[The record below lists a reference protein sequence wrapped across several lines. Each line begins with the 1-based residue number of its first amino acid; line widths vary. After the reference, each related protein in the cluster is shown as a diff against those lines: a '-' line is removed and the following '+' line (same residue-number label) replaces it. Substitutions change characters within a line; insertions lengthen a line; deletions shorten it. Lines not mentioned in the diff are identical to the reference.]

1 MSSLLTRCPTCLGLG
16 TVWPSKV
23 CPTCNGKGMA
33 NEAAQAHE
41 RKSSAIA
48 PTKTVITISRD
59 EPLQMTRTA
68 LLHHAG
74 YSVVALISDAD
85 VMKYLA
91 LDGRPTINLILLCHS
106 VPEASRISLC
116 KALKKS
122 IPNAPILMLENG
134 YDPTSAEIDGR
145 LENIHSP
152 EAMLDT
158 VQLLISKPDP
168 PFVN

>member
-1 MSSLLTRCPTCLGLG
+1 
-16 TVWPSKV
+16 V
-23 CPTCNGKGMA
+23 CPTCDGKGTVDEGLQA
-33 NEAAQAHE
+33 NKRRSAAIGPA
-41 RKSSAIA
+41 
-48 PTKTVITISRD
+48 KTVLTISRD

-68 LLHHAG
+68 LLRSAG
-74 YSVVALISDAD
+74 YSVVALTTDAE
-85 VMKYLA
+85 VLAYLA
-91 LDGRPTINLILLCHS
+91 RDGRPSINLILLCHS
-106 VPEASRISLC
+106 VPEDSRISLC

-145 LENIHSP
+145 LDNIHSP

-168 PFVN
+168 LQ

>member
-1 MSSLLTRCPTCLGLG
+1 MISQMTRCPTCLGIG
-16 TVWPSKV
+16 TVWSSKI
-23 CPTCNGKGMA
+23 CPTCSGKGTVD
-33 NEAAQAHE
+33 ESSQAHE
-41 RKSSAIA
+41 RKSAAI

-68 LLHHAG
+68 LLIHAG
-74 YSVVALISDAD
+74 YSVIALTTDAE
-85 VMKYLA
+85 VIKYLA
-91 LDGRPTINLILLCHS
+91 LEGRPSVNLILLCHS
-106 VPEASRISLC
+106 VPETSRISLC
-116 KALKKS
+116 IALKKA

-134 YDPTSAEIDGR
+134 YDPTSAQIDGR

-168 PFVN
+168 LN

>member
-1 MSSLLTRCPTCLGLG
+1 MLLSRITRCPTCLGQG
-16 TVWPSKV
+16 RVSPSTV
-23 CPTCNGKGMA
+23 CPTCDGKGSVD
-33 NEAAQAHE
+33 EGLQAHQ
-41 RKSSAIA
+41 RKGAASGLA
-48 PTKTVITISRD
+48 KTVVTISRD

-68 LLHHAG
+68 LLTHAG
-74 YSVVALISDAD
+74 YSVVALTTDAE

-91 LDGRPTINLILLCHS
+91 LDAHPSINLILLCHS
-106 VPEASRISLC
+106 VPETSRVSLC

-158 VQLLISKPDP
+158 IQLLISKPDAP
-168 PFVN
+168 VM